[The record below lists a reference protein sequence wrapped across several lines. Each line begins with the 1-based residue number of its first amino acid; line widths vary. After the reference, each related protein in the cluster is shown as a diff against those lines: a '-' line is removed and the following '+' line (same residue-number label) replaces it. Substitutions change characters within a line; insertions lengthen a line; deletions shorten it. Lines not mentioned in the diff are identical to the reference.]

1 MGVCRPPRLGLYW
14 TTKFPLAIHGVADV
28 MSINDF
34 QQLFRCLHLADNS
47 AQIPVGQPGH
57 DRLFNVRGLHDL
69 LIPKFESEYHIH
81 HECTI
86 DEAIIP
92 FKGRLAFKQ
101 YMKAKPTKW
110 GIKVFVLADATN
122 SYIRT
127 FQIYT
132 GKSLEDGNSSA
143 GLCTK
148 VVLDLMSGFEGSGLH
163 LYTDNYYTSPSLY
176 LHLYNRGIS
185 ACGTARPNRIGFPK
199 ELLTK
204 ATKSNRGFVDFLS
217 NGPLLAT
224 IWVDKR
230 NIYFLSTIHVAEPPL
245 GSTCTVKRRTT
256 TGA

>member
-1 MGVCRPPRLGLYW
+1 M
-14 TTKFPLAIHGVADV
+14 
-28 MSINDF
+28 
-34 QQLFRCLHLADNS
+34 
-47 AQIPVGQPGH
+47 
-57 DRLFNVRGLHDL
+57 
-69 LIPKFESEYHIH
+69 
-81 HECTI
+81 
-86 DEAIIP
+86 IP

-122 SYIRT
+122 GYIRT

-132 GKSLEDGNSSA
+132 GKSLEDGNSSV

-148 VVLDLMSGFEGSGLH
+148 VVLDLMSGLEGSGLH

-176 LHLYNRGIS
+176 LHLCNRGIN

-204 ATKSNRGFVDFLS
+204 ATNSNRGFVDFRS

-230 NIYFLSTIHVAEPPL
+230 SIYFLSTIHVAEPPL

-256 TGA
+256 TGAQEDKPCPSCLPDYQCFMRGVDHNDQMQQYYNTGRRSIKWWKRIFYYLVESAI